1 MNYDAKQLKAAL
13 GSGCPVFYFYSTEEY
28 LVQAHAQKVLKVLA
42 KEDPDM
48 TRLEGPT
55 PAVEEILLAAGT
67 ISFFSTRR
75 VVVLP
80 LLQPATYGD
89 KDLELLCDALSST
102 ENAVFVITTV
112 FADEKGKLAKRAK
125 KLIDLCKTIGFAA
138 ELR

>member
-1 MNYDAKQLKAAL
+1 MNYDAKQLKTAL
-13 GSGCPVFYFYSTEEY
+13 ENGCPVFYFYSTEEY

-80 LLQPATYGD
+80 LLQPM
-89 KDLELLCDALSST
+89 
-102 ENAVFVITTV
+102 
-112 FADEKGKLAKRAK
+112 GKR
-125 KLIDLCKTIGFAA
+125 IWSCCVMRCAA
-138 ELR
+138 PKMPCL